1 MSHLS
6 SASVQTAPH
15 PPSFKRELPN
25 RVLASDSN
33 QNLFYFPALGPSIES
48 IGANYDAPAPSRF
61 GTYDIYENRCY
72 PGCEECV
79 CQEYNSADGKCLKW
93 TCASSGVTGLKGDQK
108 GTYVGSPL
116 VEGFGVIS
124 RRESRDNK
132 VITIVAVTLV
142 ALVVYLMISKKR
154 SDGR

>member
-15 PPSFKRELPN
+15 PPSFRRELPN

-48 IGANYDAPAPSRF
+48 IGANYSVPAPSRF

-93 TCASSGVTGLKGDQK
+93 TCASSGVGNLKGDQK
-108 GTYVGSPL
+108 GGFVGS
-116 VEGFGVIS
+116 EGFGIVR
-124 RRESRDNK
+124 RRELSRDSK
-132 VITIVAVTLV
+132 VITIMAITLIALV
-142 ALVVYLMISKKR
+142 AYMIFSNSSSKR
-154 SDGR
+154 SR